1 MMVKLTQVVS
11 LLNSQNIGEN
21 DIKIFIGYC
30 GWNTSELEAEI
41 AEGSWLVTDESIDQI
56 FATEKRI

>member
-1 MMVKLTQVVS
+1 M
-11 LLNSQNIGEN
+11 

-56 FATEKRI
+56 FATEKEFNWDTLYQKMLSK